1 MIVQEDS
8 FRHQGMRK
16 KLLKLLEEKGIT
28 DAKVLAAMNAV
39 PRHFFLDP
47 ALDKIAY
54 ENRAFQIGEEQTIS
68 HPFTVALQT
77 SLLNIQPYDKILE
90 IGTGSAYQAS
100 VLAEMKAMVFSIER
114 NSTLFE
120 KNKNYFPFKKKYKQI
135 KFFLGDGYKGLP
147 NFAPFD
153 KAIATA
159 GAPFLPTEIMDQLKP
174 NGVFVIPIGENEK
187 QRMKRFTKLENGEY
201 LEEDFGEF
209 SFVPMLGGIN

>member
-39 PRHFFLDP
+39 PRHFFLDL

-90 IGTGSAYQAS
+90 IGTN
-100 VLAEMKAMVFSIER
+100 L
-114 NSTLFE
+114 T
-120 KNKNYFPFKKKYKQI
+120 
-135 KFFLGDGYKGLP
+135 KFQ
-147 NFAPFD
+147 
-153 KAIATA
+153 
-159 GAPFLPTEIMDQLKP
+159 PFLLITVAIC
-174 NGVFVIPIGENEK
+174 
-187 QRMKRFTKLENGEY
+187 
-201 LEEDFGEF
+201 
-209 SFVPMLGGIN
+209 

>member
-28 DAKVLAAMNAV
+28 DAKVLSAMNAV

-68 HPFTVALQT
+68 HPYTVALQT

-114 NSTLFE
+114 NSALFE

-159 GAPFLPTEIMDQLKP
+159 GAPFLPTDIMNQLKP

-187 QRMKRFTKLENGEY
+187 QRMKRFTKLENGEF

>member
-28 DAKVLAAMNAV
+28 DTKVLAAMNAV